1 MTANKRVPITQAGLT
16 RLQDELDDLTGNQR
30 RDIAARIQEIREL
43 SAADQSD
50 GEFDEAKNAQA
61 FMEGRIRTIQGILT
75 NYELIDES
83 DAHKKDKVHI
93 GATVT
98 VSVGRREQRF
108 TIVGMVET
116 DPARG
121 LVSDESPVG
130 RALLGHKIGE
140 AVRVDAPSGPITMRI
155 KAIE

>member
-1 MTANKRVPITQAGLT
+1 MTANKPVPITQAGLT

-30 RDIAARIQEIREL
+30 RDISARLQEIREL
-43 SAADQSD
+43 SAGDQSD
-50 GEFDEAKNAQA
+50 SVFDEAKNAQA
-61 FMEGRIRTIQGILT
+61 FVESRIRTVQGILT

-83 DAHKKDKVHI
+83 DAHKEDKVHI

-98 VSVGRREQRF
+98 VSVGCREQRF

-121 LVSDESPVG
+121 LVSDEPRWGARCWST
-130 RALLGHKIGE
+130 RSA
-140 AVRVDAPSGPITMRI
+140 RR
-155 KAIE
+155 